1 MTEIQ
6 NAGLTKLFADM
17 PLEENYLFE
26 EVKGLIRT
34 AFELGLKLG
43 SKGKKKKHFKRPA
56 GHPEGC
62 LCEICFAPVH
72 EAARKL

>member
-1 MTEIQ
+1 MTQEQ
-6 NAGLTKLFADM
+6 KAGLTKLLADM
-17 PLEENYLFE
+17 PLEENYFYE
-26 EVKGLIRT
+26 EVKGLIRD

-43 SKGKKKKHFKRPA
+43 KEPRKKKLKRPA

-72 EAARKL
+72 EVARTQ